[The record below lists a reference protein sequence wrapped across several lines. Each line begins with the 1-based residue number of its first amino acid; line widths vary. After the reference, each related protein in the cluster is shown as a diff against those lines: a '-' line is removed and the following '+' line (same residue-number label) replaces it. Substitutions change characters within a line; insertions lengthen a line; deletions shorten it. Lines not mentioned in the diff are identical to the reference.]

1 MSSRKDEPPARPER
15 LSAYDV
21 CNTVS
26 PDGTVYRETPPLSLR
41 PKPDSERLALL
52 GYQQELRRDLGP
64 FASFAAGFSFVSV
77 LTTVFEMFPLGYSF
91 GGPAFFW
98 TWPLVFLG
106 QFCVALCF
114 AEIAAHIPVAGAIYQ
129 WSSRLAVRNVGWL
142 AGWLTLIGYII
153 SVSAIAIAMQSILP
167 SLWDGFQVIGGDPNV
182 TTLTGAENAVILG
195 TATILASTIISCAGV
210 RISAFVTVTG
220 VYAEIAG
227 LCVLIVAL
235 FCNTRRGLAVTV
247 DTTHM
252 APGMSSSGAF
262 LASMLMAVYVMYG
275 FDSAAELSE
284 ETRDPARTA
293 PRAIIRCLLL
303 SFVAGGLVILGAL
316 MAAPSLSSGEL
327 ATVGVPY
334 VINAITSG
342 TIGHILLATVAISV
356 FSATIAI
363 QTSASRVLFSMAR
376 DGVLP
381 GAGHLAQVSSRTGT
395 PVAATV
401 FVGVFSAAF
410 LGVNYGDSSLFS
422 AITSSAV
429 GVTYF
434 AYLLVTVPL
443 LVRRVQW
450 MTSQAPSPFG
460 FEEKGRIRRALINLC
475 AVVCGALFL
484 LNTLWPRSEVFDP
497 SGTRPYMVAF
507 PAAFLIIAL
516 GTGLIL
522 QKFQS
527 TRSAL

>member
-26 PDGTVYRETPPLSLR
+26 PDGTVYGETPPLSLR

-235 FCNTRRGLAVTV
+235 FFNTRRGLAVTV

-252 APGMSSSGAF
+252 SPGMSSSGAF

-303 SFVAGGLVILGAL
+303 SFVAGGLVILGTL

-410 LGVNYGDSSLFS
+410 LGINYGDSSLFS

-443 LVRRVQW
+443 LVRRWQW

-460 FEEKGRIRRALINLC
+460 FEQKGYIRRALINLC

-484 LNTLWPRSEVFDP
+484 LNTLWPRREVFDP

-527 TRSAL
+527 TKSAL